1 MKHTITRSNKRINR
15 RKNGKKTRR
24 IKRLLKSFN
33 RRKLTYNR
41 KHKRSHRHKRSH
53 SHKRSHKRG
62 RNCNHSHKLRRRQ
75 KGGESPIGG
84 YSSPG
89 NSNDAHEK
97 YEDAALRQ
105 NQLNKQSGGG
115 VDCCNS
121 SDPYSYPC
129 PDGMCG
135 PIPQTAS
142 ETSNGLILQAA
153 KITASTNANAE
164 FDTKVADTN
173 NSQNSCSK

>member
-33 RRKLTYNR
+33 TRKVTYNR
-41 KHKRSHRHKRSH
+41 KHKRSHKHKRNY
-53 SHKRSHKRG
+53 K
-62 RNCNHSHKLRRRQ
+62 NTLRRRQ
-75 KGGESPIGG
+75 KGGDAPLPG
-84 YSSPG
+84 YVPANNG
-89 NSNDAHEK
+89 
-97 YEDAALRQ
+97 DAAHNKQEVAATKQ
-105 NQLNKQSGGG
+105 NTLNHQSGGG

-135 PIPQTAS
+135 PIPQTANS
-142 ETSNGLILQAA
+142 TSNGLILQAA
-153 KITASTNANAE
+153 KINASTNANAE
-164 FDTKVADTN
+164 FDTQVANPDTLN
-173 NSQNSCSK
+173 NP

>member
-1 MKHTITRSNKRINR
+1 MKHTITRSNKRINQP
-15 RKNGKKTRR
+15 KNGKKTRR

-41 KHKRSHRHKRSH
+41 KHKRSH

-89 NSNDAHEK
+89 NSNDAHNK
-97 YEDAALRQ
+97 QVGAAVVQ
-105 NQLNKQSGGG
+105 NKLNNQSGGG

-135 PIPQTAS
+135 PIPQTES

-164 FDTKVADTN
+164 FDTQVANPDTFN
-173 NSQNSCSK
+173 KP

>member
-24 IKRLLKSFN
+24 IKILLKSFN
-33 RRKLTYNR
+33 RRKVTYNR
-41 KHKRSHRHKRSH
+41 KHKRSH
-53 SHKRSHKRG
+53 SHKRSYKNTH
-62 RNCNHSHKLRRRQ
+62 RRRQ
-75 KGGESPIGG
+75 KGGNAPLPGYEQPAGG
-84 YSSPG
+84 DSAYAKTQS
-89 NSNDAHEK
+89 
-97 YEDAALRQ
+97 DAANHNKT
-105 NQLNKQSGGG
+105 NQVGGG

-142 ETSNGLILQAA
+142 ATSNGLILQAA

-164 FDTKVADTN
+164 FDTQVANPDTFN
-173 NSQNSCSK
+173 KP

>member
-33 RRKLTYNR
+33 RRKVTYNR
-41 KHKRSHRHKRSH
+41 KHKRSH
-53 SHKRSHKRG
+53 SHKRSHKHK
-62 RNCNHSHKLRRRQ
+62 HSHKHKRTYKNTLRRRQ
-75 KGGESPIGG
+75 KGGDAILPG
-84 YSSPG
+84 YEPANNG
-89 NSNDAHEK
+89 
-97 YEDAALRQ
+97 DAAHNKQVEADTNQ
-105 NQLNKQSGGG
+105 NKINNQSGGG

-142 ETSNGLILQAA
+142 ATSNGLILQAA

-164 FDTKVADTN
+164 FDTQVANPDTFN
-173 NSQNSCSK
+173 KP